1 MAGNDVFATRL
12 KLLRQKKGLTQKE
25 LADAL
30 GISKASVVSYEN
42 ALRVPSLDALVSI
55 ETFFDVSG
63 SYLRGESD
71 DPRPLVYEDANLL
84 SAKDQGVAL
93 LAKNIMDICSDS
105 ATPPSV
111 RNDVFDILQ
120 TLYSTLRHPE
130 PSTQEEA
137 VARMRE
143 FIIMSTRFV
152 SLDGNHVNSME

>member
-1 MAGNDVFATRL
+1 MSTLGERL
-12 KLLRQKKGLTQKE
+12 QGLRRQHGMSRTM
-25 LADAL
+25 LAEQT
-30 GISKASVVSYEN
+30 GISPHTIKAYEIGQREPN
-42 ALRVPSLDALVSI
+42 SKAMARL
-55 ETFFDVSG
+55 EQYFDVSG